1 MSPDVIDEALA
12 LLCAKYIF
20 PEKAEAAAAAIRRR
34 KQAGEYAGLDE
45 RHLTERLTAELFE
58 ICGDKHLRVRV
69 REAELHAA
77 LTREEAAAAYLRQA
91 PHTNYG
97 IARVERLDGNIGY
110 LDLRQIPE
118 ASAGGRAIAAAM
130 ELVSHTEALIID
142 LRKNR
147 GGSPNGVTFWLSY
160 LFPDDETH
168 LNGIYQGE
176 SGETRQFWSLAYLP
190 GERYLDRPVSVLTSE
205 VTFSAGEE
213 FCYNL
218 QAYGRAT
225 LIGQTT
231 RGGAHPT
238 EFFPITPTV
247 EITVPIARSISPV
260 TGGNWEGTGVVPDI
274 EVPAGEAFATAYRQA
289 LEHVLVSSA
298 PASVQAEARAALDD
312 PALAAAA

>member
-1 MSPDVIDEALA
+1 M
-12 LLCAKYIF
+12 
-20 PEKAEAAAAAIRRR
+20 
-34 KQAGEYAGLDE
+34 
-45 RHLTERLTAELFE
+45 
-58 ICGDKHLRVRV
+58 RV

-205 VTFSAGEE
+205 VTFSM
-213 FCYNL
+213 
-218 QAYGRAT
+218 
-225 LIGQTT
+225 
-231 RGGAHPT
+231 P
-238 EFFPITPTV
+238 
-247 EITVPIARSISPV
+247 ARSSA
-260 TGGNWEGTGVVPDI
+260 TTCRRT
-274 EVPAGEAFATAYRQA
+274 AGRR
-289 LEHVLVSSA
+289 SSGR
-298 PASVQAEARAALDD
+298 P
-312 PALAAAA
+312 PAAARTPPSSSRSRPLWRSRCRSPGRSAR